1 MRAKNPLAFRPGP
14 VTFWTTIIYIALAI
28 PLIWVHETV
37 PPAPADRSLYQGLNL
52 TEAWLDLQAI
62 SRTYHPY
69 NSHENDRV
77 REFLINRTKEILDRN
92 DFSYTTESVG
102 GVDWHSRLVS
112 GCAMTDVC

>member
-14 VTFWTTIIYIALAI
+14 VSFWTTAIYLALFI

-37 PPAPADRSLYQGLNL
+37 PSAPADRSLYQGLNL
-52 TEAWLDLQAI
+52 TEAWLDLQTITRA
-62 SRTYHPY
+62 YHPY

-92 DFSYTTESVG
+92 DMSYTTETIG
-102 GVDWHSRLVS
+102 GVEWHSRSVPVALS
-112 GCAMTDVC
+112 RAHR